1 MVEVSDDEAAMLTN
15 ENGSSLESMVPIK
28 IMKAARAL
36 AHARDRRALL
46 QGVVAS
52 YEHSAVLAG
61 LPSASTI
68 IDIGANKGQF
78 VLEAIKWHP
87 DAQYIIFEPLET
99 ERVVMARVLKGIA
112 RLTIYPIALGAEE
125 SQVPLYVSAASDSS
139 SVLKQAPLQSECF
152 PGTHNIGL
160 QEISM
165 RRFDGVIEP
174 SRLRAPVI
182 CKIDVQG
189 YQLNVLRGF
198 GDLLQSVDYLIV
210 ELTNAEFYEE
220 APNSAEVIAF
230 LAARGFRVAG
240 LYDIYI
246 KDRICLQA
254 DFLFHRT

>member
-125 SQVPLYVSAASDSS
+125 FSGPALCFRCFRQFVCFKASATTIRM
-139 SVLKQAPLQSECF
+139 F
-152 PGTHNIGL
+152 PGNTQYWVTRN
-160 QEISM
+160 
-165 RRFDGVIEP
+165 
-174 SRLRAPVI
+174 
-182 CKIDVQG
+182 
-189 YQLNVLRGF
+189 
-198 GDLLQSVDYLIV
+198 
-210 ELTNAEFYEE
+210 
-220 APNSAEVIAF
+220 
-230 LAARGFRVAG
+230 
-240 LYDIYI
+240 
-246 KDRICLQA
+246 
-254 DFLFHRT
+254 FHASL